1 MSSGFCRRIQLFS
14 GVFTIPKRKK
24 GRRNGVPIMRFFSVS
39 QFGNQVF
46 KRNFIL
52 FDRRCIVQNDGALLF
67 LFFHLFHP
75 PFLDPHVQFTANPS
89 RGQCD
94 FGTVNGKLKPLSHM
108 RKTCLTELKNVPFQ
122 TRLNAS
128 LSIET
133 TVERSTTCPLSKMS
147 MP

>member
-1 MSSGFCRRIQLFS
+1 MKKG
-14 GVFTIPKRKK
+14 TPKR
-24 GRRNGVPIMRFFSVS
+24 RPDHAVFLVS
-39 QFGNQVF
+39 EFGNQIF

-52 FDRRCIVQNDGALLF
+52 FDRRCVVQDDGALLL

-108 RKTCLTELKNVPFQ
+108 RKTWRTGAKK
-122 TRLNAS
+122 
-128 LSIET
+128 LSISGA
-133 TVERSTTCPLSKMS
+133 VERRAFDRDHGGEVDHLSVV
-147 MP
+147 